1 MAYDDHVEEH
11 HQREQRARAL
21 QEAADKQLTV
31 DVRRNRTQTEPAHD
45 FFNITVKSTRS
56 EWLETA
62 GSEADLNLLLLGLKT
77 GAEMMGGNV
86 TVSDIPTEP
95 FMI

>member
-11 HQREQRARAL
+11 YQRTEQARAE
-21 QEAADKQLTV
+21 QEAAEKELAV
-31 DVRRNRTQTEPAHD
+31 DVKRNRTQTDPAHD
-45 FFNITVKSTRS
+45 FFNVVITGTRG
-56 EWLETA
+56 EWRETV
-62 GSEADLNLLLLGLKT
+62 GSEADLNILLT
-77 GAEMMGGNV
+77 GVKAGATMMGGHV

>member
-11 HQREQRARAL
+11 HQRTERERAKH
-21 QEAADKQLTV
+21 EDADKKLAV
-31 DVRRNRTQTEPAHD
+31 DVKRNRTQTDPAHD
-45 FFNITVKSTRS
+45 FFNVVITGTRG
-56 EWLETA
+56 EWRETV
-62 GSEADLNLLLLGLKT
+62 GSEADLTLLLT
-77 GAEMMGGNV
+77 GIKAGASMMGGHV

>member
-11 HQREQRARAL
+11 YQSTGRARAKK
-21 QEAADKQLTV
+21 EAADKELTV
-31 DVRRNRTQTEPAHD
+31 EVKRNRTQTDPAHD
-45 FFNITVKSTRS
+45 FFNLVIMGTRGEWRETV
-56 EWLETA
+56 
-62 GSEADLNLLLLGLKT
+62 GSEADLNTLLAGIKV
-77 GAEMMGGNV
+77 GASMMGGHV

>member
-11 HQREQRARAL
+11 YQRTERDRAEK
-21 QEAADKQLTV
+21 EAADKELTV
-31 DVRRNRTQTEPAHD
+31 EVKRNRAQTDPAHD
-45 FFNITVKSTRS
+45 YFNVVITGTRG
-56 EWLETA
+56 EWRETV
-62 GSEADLNLLLLGLKT
+62 GSEADLNLLLQGIKA
-77 GAEMMGGNV
+77 GASMMGGHV